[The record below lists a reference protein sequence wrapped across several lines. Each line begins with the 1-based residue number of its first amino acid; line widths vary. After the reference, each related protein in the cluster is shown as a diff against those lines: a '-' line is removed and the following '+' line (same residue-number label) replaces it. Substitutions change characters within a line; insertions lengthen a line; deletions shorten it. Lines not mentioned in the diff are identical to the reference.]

1 MSSAV
6 GEQEQDCRSSIVA
19 LLYFRILVRAFVC
32 VVLLLMNL
40 FIYLVSRAEEF
51 INLIMLAY
59 FMKSSVVDIS

>member
-1 MSSAV
+1 M
-6 GEQEQDCRSSIVA
+6 A